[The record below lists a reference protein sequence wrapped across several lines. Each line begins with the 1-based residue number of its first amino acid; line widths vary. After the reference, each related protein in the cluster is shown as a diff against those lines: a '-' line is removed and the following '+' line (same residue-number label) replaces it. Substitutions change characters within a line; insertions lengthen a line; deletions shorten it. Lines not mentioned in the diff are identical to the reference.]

1 MPLKYKKPNYNET
14 LSNIVNG
21 LEEKVSG
28 RAASVLRQPIRNLQT
43 TIQVLDN
50 DGSIIDT
57 ITGKTT
63 GGTIN
68 YDPNS
73 GSIKING
80 VTRKLFRKENSRFFC
95 IIIN

>member
-43 TIQVLDN
+43 TIQVLD
-50 DGSIIDT
+50 
-57 ITGKTT
+57 
-63 GGTIN
+63 
-68 YDPNS
+68 Y
-73 GSIKING
+73 
-80 VTRKLFRKENSRFFC
+80 
-95 IIIN
+95 

>member
-50 DGSIIDT
+50 DGSILLLEKQLVELLIMMQ
-57 ITGKTT
+57 
-63 GGTIN
+63 
-68 YDPNS
+68 PH
-73 GSIKING
+73 
-80 VTRKLFRKENSRFFC
+80 
-95 IIIN
+95 